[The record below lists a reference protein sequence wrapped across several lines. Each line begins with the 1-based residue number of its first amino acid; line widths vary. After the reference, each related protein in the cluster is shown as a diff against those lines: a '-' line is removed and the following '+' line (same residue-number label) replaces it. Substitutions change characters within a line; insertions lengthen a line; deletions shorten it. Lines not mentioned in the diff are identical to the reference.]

1 MRTGKGAPAGTT
13 VLSVLIMRRG
23 EQIVE
28 KGLFDPAEASDRVIL
43 DFDSRYRRR
52 FRLFT
57 DNHQDILLDLEEC
70 AHMRDG
76 DAILLSDGSLVL
88 VQARPEDLL
97 EITAP
102 DGNLLMRVAW
112 HLGNRHLP
120 VQFLGDTLLI
130 RADSVIA
137 EMVRGLGGSVRPV
150 KYGFDPEGGAYAAH
164 GRAA

>member
-1 MRTGKGAPAGTT
+1 
-13 VLSVLIMRRG
+13 MRRG
-23 EQIVE
+23 ERLLE
-28 KGLFDPAEASDRVIL
+28 KGSFDPAEARDLVTL
-43 DFDSRYRRR
+43 EFDSRYRRR

-57 DNHQDILLDLEEC
+57 DNHQDILLDLDEC

-102 DGNLLMRVAW
+102 NSNLLMRIAW

-120 VQFLGDTLLI
+120 VQFSDHTLLI

-137 EMVRGLGGSVRPV
+137 EMVRTLGGKVREL
-150 KYGFDPEGGAYAAH
+150 KSGFDPESGAYAAH

>member
-1 MRTGKGAPAGTT
+1 
-13 VLSVLIMRRG
+13 MRRG
-23 EQIVE
+23 ERLLE
-28 KGLFDPAEASDRVIL
+28 KGCFDPAEARDRVTL
-43 DFDSRYRRR
+43 EFDSRYRRR

-102 DGNLLMRVAW
+102 NSNLLMRIAW

-120 VQFLGDTLLI
+120 VQFSDHALLI

-137 EMVRGLGGSVRPV
+137 EMVRVLGGKVREL
-150 KYGFDPEGGAYAAH
+150 KSGFDPESGAYAAH